1 MMQRGAVIRISFLT
15 VLLAALALGACGPKT
30 TAISGLPPAQAP
42 QWKPG
47 DFWEFSARSRCP
59 FAAFDR
65 MEVVSTGEEMVLAG
79 GDLARK
85 VRLDKDF
92 GVKQSDGALLSF
104 TVGSG
109 RDGYVFFPLA
119 VGQSRTFEQST
130 TVKGAVNTYVS
141 VVTVEA
147 AEEITVPAGTF
158 KAFRIRVEKKSGTGW
173 KGSSHLWYAPEAG
186 YFARIVDTHGNV
198 TSLVKYGRK

>member
-1 MMQRGAVIRISFLT
+1 MKRSAIFA
-15 VLLAALALGACGPKT
+15 LLAVLALGACAPKT
-30 TAISGLPPAQAP
+30 TAISGLPPASAP

-47 DFWEFSARSRCP
+47 DFWEFTARSRCP
-59 FAAFDR
+59 FAAFER
-65 MEVVSTGEEMVLAG
+65 MEVASVGSEIVLTG
-79 GDLARK
+79 GDPNRK

-92 GVKQSDGALLSF
+92 GVKESNGTLLSF

-109 RDGYVFFPLA
+109 QDGYVFFPLA
-119 VGQSRTFEQST
+119 VGQSRTFNQST
-130 TVKGAVNTYVS
+130 TVKGNVNTYTS

-158 KAFRIRVEKKSGTGW
+158 KAFRIRVEKKSGSGW
-173 KGSSHLWYAPEAG
+173 KGSSQLWYAPDAG
-186 YFARIVDTHGNV
+186 YFVRIVDTHGNV